1 MTDLSDVT
9 RVEVIDGYGRSYTS
23 YNADEVHIAIQDDGR
38 TLKVFHT
45 GDTSHSITREHAES
59 LGALMADD
67 LEQWSD
73 LSRKIAEESFE
84 AQAEAVRDD

>member
-1 MTDLSDVT
+1 MTDLSNVT

-23 YNADEVHIAIQDDGR
+23 YNADAVHIAIQDDGR

-59 LGALMADD
+59 LGALMAED